1 MIKTAIELRMTAIE
15 PFSDRHS
22 NRLHLSRHPP

>member
-1 MIKTAIELRMTAIE
+1 MIKPAIALPITAIE